1 MSYIESI
8 LLGIIQGVTEFLPIS
23 SSGHLLIGRSFLDI
37 QTGVS
42 GSFIEVFLHGGTL
55 LSILFYWRDD
65 LINDIKK
72 TINGESKLLLNII
85 IGTIPAG
92 IIVFLLKDSIDSY
105 FFDIQN
111 ISYLS
116 ISYLCLAIILF
127 LTRRK
132 YKNANTYS
140 HILYKFAFLIGIA
153 QCIAIIPGISRSGIT
168 IATAIFLGINKKKS
182 TNFSFMLAI
191 PILFFTF
198 VGSLVENFNSFSNS
212 LLFWPLILGFISSF
226 ITGYFAIGI
235 LVKMIEKQRLWYF
248 SIYCLF
254 ISFMLGSYYG
264 L

>member
-1 MSYIESI
+1 MSYLESI
-8 LLGIIQGVTEFLPIS
+8 LLGIIQGITEFLPIS
-23 SSGHLLIGRSFLDI
+23 SSGHLLIGRSLFNI
-37 QTGVS
+37 QTNAS
-42 GSFIEVFLHGGTL
+42 GPFIEIFLHGGTL
-55 LSILFYWRDD
+55 LSILFYWKDD

-72 TINGESKLLLNII
+72 NITGESKLFLNVI

-92 IIVFLLKDSIDSY
+92 IMVLFFKDNIDSY
-105 FFDIQN
+105 FFNIQD

-116 ISYLCLAIILF
+116 ISYLCLTIILF
-127 LTRRK
+127 LTK
-132 YKNANTYS
+132 IQYKNANSYN

-153 QCIAIIPGISRSGIT
+153 QCIAVIPGISRSGIT
-168 IATAIFLGINKKKS
+168 IATAIFLGVNKKQA

-198 VGSLVENFNSFSNS
+198 VGSLVENFNLFSNS

-226 ITGYFAIGI
+226 ITGYFVIGI

-254 ISFMLGSYYG
+254 ISFMLGYYYG